1 MESEVINIKNKKW
14 YKNKKFYIILGIFF
28 IGLIIYNLINKA
40 NQEPQYE
47 TVKVMKGTL
56 IQTVDATGNVESAD
70 ELDLRFETVGKITK
84 IYKKVNDEV
93 KAGEI
98 IMSLD
103 LTELGA
109 RVSQAQAGLSRSQAN
124 LDKLLAGQTDQYL
137 ISLESK
143 LDQAAASYEQ
153 VKAQY
158 DNYLTEAES
167 VVKTAEVNLNLAEGG
182 EDGQIVK
189 DAYNSIIALLN
200 TVQYVLGNGLT
211 ESDNI
216 LGIDNTLANDEFED
230 VLAALDS
237 SKLNQAESRYYTA
250 KSTKYDA
257 DEIINQLTV
266 DSSHEKV
273 DWALV
278 VSKDALFDMKNL
290 LFTVSEVLDNTMPI
304 GNLTQSGLTVLK
316 NNIQNVRGS
325 VSLQYSNLINQEQL
339 VNNAK
344 NSFSTYKIAYDKA
357 VANLENL
364 KIKRE
369 ADLAAAQAIV
379 DQAQA
384 SYTDAKNPP
393 RIEDVLSYQAVVKES
408 EANLIQAQ
416 ANYNKALVRAYV
428 DGVIGKINGKVGQ
441 YVTSQDVVAKLI
453 SPHFEIKVDIPET
466 DIVKISLHN
475 TATIKLDAYGDEI
488 NFTGIVSEIEKGET
502 VIQDVTYYKVTVS
515 LNELSEKEILNG
527 MTADVIFFTAEE
539 KDVIYIPL
547 RTVFN
552 RNDGSKYV
560 RVLEDGK
567 VKEKEIITGLRGD
580 GGLIEVKSGLNEGQ
594 EVILSVN
601 E

>member
-1 MESEVINIKNKKW
+1 
-14 YKNKKFYIILGIFF
+14 
-28 IGLIIYNLINKA
+28 
-40 NQEPQYE
+40 
-47 TVKVMKGTL
+47 
-56 IQTVDATGNVESAD
+56 
-70 ELDLRFETVGKITK
+70 
-84 IYKKVNDEV
+84 
-93 KAGEI
+93 
-98 IMSLD
+98 
-103 LTELGA
+103 
-109 RVSQAQAGLSRSQAN
+109 
-124 LDKLLAGQTDQYL
+124 
-137 ISLESK
+137 
-143 LDQAAASYEQ
+143 
-153 VKAQY
+153 
-158 DNYLTEAES
+158 
-167 VVKTAEVNLNLAEGG
+167 
-182 EDGQIVK
+182 
-189 DAYNSIIALLN
+189 
-200 TVQYVLGNGLT
+200 
-211 ESDNI
+211 
-216 LGIDNTLANDEFED
+216 
-230 VLAALDS
+230 
-237 SKLNQAESRYYTA
+237 
-250 KSTKYDA
+250 
-257 DEIINQLTV
+257 
-266 DSSHEKV
+266 
-273 DWALV
+273 
-278 VSKDALFDMKNL
+278 
-290 LFTVSEVLDNTMPI
+290 
-304 GNLTQSGLTVLK
+304 
-316 NNIQNVRGS
+316 VRGS